1 MVYDDNERIIVSGGA
16 QPHHWGKAAQSTGWP
31 SFVVLGHMAR
41 PKDMA
46 RLWVLDSVCK
56 NIYAIN

>member
-1 MVYDDNERIIVSGGA
+1 MHNCKWWCTATSLRQDGTK
-16 QPHHWGKAAQSTGWP
+16 HWLAVI
-31 SFVVLGHMAR
+31 VVLGHMAR
-41 PKDMA
+41 PDDMA